1 MVWGIDSQKPHG
13 EHEFPLREECLALVQ
28 PIRRSHLPQ
37 VHDETTKGTRR
48 TRQKKMLTGRCAEI
62 RAAASSLEDGRW
74 SSLCAA
80 RDLLMPVR

>member
-48 TRQKKMLTGRCAEI
+48 TRQKKCSRAVVQRYVQPRVRWKMVVGLLYVRLEI
-62 RAAASSLEDGRW
+62 F
-74 SSLCAA
+74 
-80 RDLLMPVR
+80 